1 MNSLEQH
8 KTKLK
13 EASGAFYGII
23 VFWLFEIYNILD
35 KKRLLKAIKVCK
47 YSIV

>member
-13 EASGAFYGII
+13 EASGTFCGII

-35 KKRLLKAIKVCK
+35 KKKAFE
-47 YSIV
+47 SNQSM